1 MLRRINRGVPGYDV
15 DKQYAILVNTIEIER
30 IVAAETGRD
39 GFWAIFKGVDG
50 VSSPTGLPSERWI
63 VQRAE
68 PNVLLPAS
76 WYSVPDIPHFHS
88 AWSPGNARP

>member
-1 MLRRINRGVPGYDV
+1 MLRRINRGVSGYDV

-50 VSSPTGLPSERWI
+50 VSRPTGL
-63 VQRAE
+63 Q
-68 PNVLLPAS
+68 
-76 WYSVPDIPHFHS
+76 S
-88 AWSPGNARP
+88 ARFFAAR